1 MKPVNDYL
9 IVREIE
15 GGEEKTTAGIITGL
29 ARAYKIATV
38 EFSDSPVFDVG
49 DTIIY
54 PVGVSK
60 ELKEGL
66 KVIKEEDVYAKE

>member
-9 IVREIE
+9 IVREIT
-15 GGEEKTTAGIITGL
+15 GDEEKTTAGIITGL
-29 ARAYKIATV
+29 QRPYKIATV

-54 PVGVSK
+54 PIGVAK

-66 KVIKEEDVYAKE
+66 RVVKEEFVYAKE